1 MSNVGYPTSL
11 TAAVALALA
20 CLAAP
25 VAAQQQ
31 AQESLRYAP
40 SAMPPAADPRTPVR
54 QAIRKPVIGVLL
66 APDAEAGVHVVGVT
80 PDGGAANAGLQSGDR
95 IVSIDGKPVLGS
107 NAELRVENARKLLG
121 NLSTRV
127 PVKIAYVRNGQ
138 AGTVSV
144 KPKSQRMQVWV
155 NAHRDIP
162 EPDIRMRR
170 SHVEH
175 APGVAPEVRREVIRI
190 ASDDYCKSGNCRT
203 PMLMEALRWNGLNLA
218 SVDAKLGRYFGTDR
232 GVLVLSSGPDL
243 VGLQAGDVIHKVD
256 GKAVDTPRE
265 AMAALR
271 AKPADS
277 LVAIEYLRDR
287 KPGSAKVKVPEAMPL
302 RVPMPPRP
310 PKPPK
315 PPVAPA
321 HAPPAPPAPPVPP
334 PPPGTAFEEE
344 MRIDGHR
351 MVFAFAPEAPLPPDA
366 PLPPGVPEIIEEIE
380 LRTDN
385 K

>member
-1 MSNVGYPTSL
+1 MSKFGNSTTL
-11 TAAVALALA
+11 AAAVALLIAGLA
-20 CLAAP
+20 TP
-25 VAAQQQ
+25 VAAQQSS
-31 AQESLRYAP
+31 ESMRFP
-40 SAMPPAADPRTPVR
+40 PVMPVPQDPRTPIR
-54 QAIRKPVIGVLL
+54 QTIRKPVIGVLL
-66 APDAEAGVHVVGVT
+66 APDPEAGVQVIGVT
-80 PDGGAANAGLQSGDR
+80 PDGGAASAGLQSGDR

-121 NLSTRV
+121 NLSTKV
-127 PVKIAYVRNGQ
+127 PVKIAYVRGGQ
-138 AGTVSV
+138 AGTASV
-144 KPKSQRMQVWV
+144 TPKSQRMQVWI

-170 SHVEH
+170 RHVEH
-175 APGVAPEVRREVIRI
+175 APGVAPEVRREIIRI
-190 ASDDYCKSGNCRT
+190 ASDDNCKSGNCRT

-218 SVDAKLGRYFGTDR
+218 SVDAQLGRYFGTDR

-287 KPGSAKVKVPEAMPL
+287 KPGSAKVKVPEALPL

-310 PKPPK
+310 PKPPAS
-315 PPVAPA
+315 P
-321 HAPPAPPAPPVPP
+321 APPAPPAPPPP
-334 PPPGTAFEEE
+334 PPPGTAFEQE
-344 MRIDGHR
+344 MVINDNG
-351 MVFAFAPEAPLPPDA
+351 VAFAFAPDAPLPPDA
-366 PLPPGVPEIIEEIE
+366 SEMIEEIE
-380 LRTDN
+380 IDTN
-385 K
+385 